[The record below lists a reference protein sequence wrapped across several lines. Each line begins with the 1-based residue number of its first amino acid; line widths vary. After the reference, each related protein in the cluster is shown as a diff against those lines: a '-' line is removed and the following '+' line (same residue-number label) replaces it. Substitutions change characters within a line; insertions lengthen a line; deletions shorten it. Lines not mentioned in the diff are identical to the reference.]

1 MGKEYTRIGVFDS
14 GIGGLTVLKGLLDL
28 LPGIDIAYLGDSAR
42 LPYGTKSEK
51 TIIRYSL
58 QCAGFL
64 VSKDIDMLVVAC
76 NTASAHAIPALR
88 EEFAIPVVG
97 VVDAG
102 VQAVVE
108 AGGRR
113 VGIIGTPS
121 TIKSRAYDTA
131 IRAMKPDAEVF
142 SQACPLFVPLV
153 EEGWFDNEIT
163 EIVARR
169 YLNDLIVHDI
179 DTLLLGCTHYPM
191 LKGIIAR
198 VMGDGVCIVD
208 SAHSTAKVVSKMIGD
223 GYDPKRPQSIVYYL
237 SDLSQHFIDL
247 GEVFLGKEMKYVY
260 DVDLCV

>member
-1 MGKEYTRIGVFDS
+1 MEKEYTRIGVFDS

-42 LPYGTKSEK
+42 LPYGTKSSK

-88 EEFAIPVVG
+88 KEFAIPVVG

-102 VQAVVE
+102 AYAVVE

-113 VGIIGTPS
+113 VGVIGTPS
-121 TIKSRAYDTA
+121 TITSRAYDIA
-131 IRAMKPDAEVF
+131 IHTMKPEAEVF

-153 EEGWFDNEIT
+153 EEGWFDDEIT
-163 EIVARR
+163 EQVARR
-169 YLNDLIVHDI
+169 YLNDLIEQDI

-191 LKGIIAR
+191 LKGIIAQ
-198 VMGDGVCIVD
+198 VMGNGVHIID

-223 GYDPKRPQSIVYYL
+223 GYDSGREQSIVYYL
-237 SDLSQHFIDL
+237 SDLSQQFIDI